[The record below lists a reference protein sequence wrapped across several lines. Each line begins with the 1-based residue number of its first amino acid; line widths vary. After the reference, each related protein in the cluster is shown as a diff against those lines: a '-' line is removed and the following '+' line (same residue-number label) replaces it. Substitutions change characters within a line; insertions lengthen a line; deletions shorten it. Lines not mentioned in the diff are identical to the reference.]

1 MKNNL
6 EKVFNFATLI
16 SKLKTEKRFKATKK
30 FDGDTVASHS
40 WRLAVLTFL
49 IAEELK
55 LDVDIL
61 RAVKLA
67 LVHDF
72 PEAITGDIDAHLVH
86 NDNHLKTEKIEKE
99 NIAINELSAVL
110 SDLQGIEIK
119 NLWMEYSNQESK
131 EAKYV
136 YALDKIEGLY
146 TFIEVDGVDHYHNY
160 DLMAK
165 YCVEGY
171 KIFPEL
177 KPVLDFIQNKVRKKF
192 EDNGI
197 EWKKEYD
204 N

>member
-49 IAEELK
+49 IAEELS
-55 LDVDIL
+55 LDIDIL

-72 PEAITGDIDAHLVH
+72 PEVITGDIDAHLTYK
-86 NDNHLKTEKIEKE
+86 NSDLRASKAEKE
-99 NIAINELSAVL
+99 NIAIDKLSAIL
-110 SDLQGIEIK
+110 SGLQGTEIK
-119 NLWMEYSNQESK
+119 NLWKEYSERK
-131 EAKYV
+131 TEEAKYV
-136 YALDKIEGLY
+136 HVLDKVEGLY
-146 TFIEVDGVDHYHNY
+146 TFIEVEKADHYNNY
-160 DLMAK
+160 DLMAT
-165 YCVEGY
+165 YCVKGY

-177 KPVLDFIQNKVRKKF
+177 KPVLDFIQNKVKKNF
-192 EDNGI
+192 EDNDI
-197 EWKKEYD
+197 EWKEEY
-204 N
+204 NN

>member
-30 FDGDTVASHS
+30 FAGDTVASHS

-49 IAEELK
+49 IADELN
-55 LDVDIL
+55 LDINIL

-72 PEAITGDIDAHLVH
+72 PEAITGDIDAHLVYK
-86 NDNHLKTEKIEKE
+86 NKNLKVEKFEKE
-99 NIAINELSAVL
+99 NIAIDELSAIL
-110 SDLQGIEIK
+110 SGLQGTEIK
-119 NLWMEYSNQESK
+119 NLWTEYSEQKTK

-136 YALDKIEGLY
+136 HALDKVEGLY
-146 TFIEVDGVDHYHNY
+146 TFIEVDRADHYHNY
-160 DLMAK
+160 DLMAT
-165 YCVEGY
+165 YCIKGY
-171 KIFPEL
+171 KNFPEL
-177 KPVLDFIQNKVRKKF
+177 KPVLDFIQNKVKKNF

-197 EWKKEYD
+197 EWKAEY
-204 N
+204 NN